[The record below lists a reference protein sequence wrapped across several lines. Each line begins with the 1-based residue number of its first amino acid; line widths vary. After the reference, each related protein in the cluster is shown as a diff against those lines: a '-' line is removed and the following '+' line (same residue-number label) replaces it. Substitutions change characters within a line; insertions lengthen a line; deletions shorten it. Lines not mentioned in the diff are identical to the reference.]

1 MIEISQNNP
10 TKNMNQRSPRLF
22 IPLIIVASTVA
33 LGALNGCPT
42 TAETNI
48 EQAQFALD
56 HCNPASSTADTA
68 CQQAV
73 DDANAVLATDPTNV
87 EAGILASS
95 GYLGL
100 AGVDFLQFAAKLVA
114 LQSGSTN
121 DFKQVQTLV
130 SDVESTNSRTIDL
143 VQLQSS
149 KTVLV
154 TAMAGQSSGTP
165 LNDRGFFQLGII
177 QAIDG
182 FVRPIKSISTDSSG
196 NIDASNITDATADI
210 LKQNYIN
217 SDSNLSTSGT
227 TDDKTLKATRE
238 GYCRCKLS
246 LFGYGA
252 ACVRDLVKCEL
263 QSSTPTGTEQDYN
276 NDGTCGTAASP
287 GKKASGATCGTAG
300 GGTDDCAALRSPS
313 GLVAC
318 KASNTE

>member
-1 MIEISQNNP
+1 M
-10 TKNMNQRSPRLF
+10 KRRSSRLF
-22 IPLIIVASTVA
+22 EFVFLTIISAAT
-33 LGALNGCPT
+33 LGALSGCPT

-56 HCNPASSTADTA
+56 HCNPSSATADA
-68 CQQAV
+68 SCQQAV
-73 DDANAVLATDPTNV
+73 DDATAVLTTDPGNV
-87 EAGILASS
+87 EAAILASS

-121 DFKQVQTLV
+121 DFKQFQTLV
-130 SDVESTNSRTIDL
+130 SSVESTNSRTIDL
-143 VQLQSS
+143 TQLQSS

-154 TAMAGQSSGTP
+154 TAMAGKSSGTP
-165 LNDRGFFQLGII
+165 LNDRGFFQLGVI

-182 FVRPIKSISTDSSG
+182 FVRPIKTITTDSSG
-196 NIDASNITDATADI
+196 NIDASKIDDTTADI
-210 LKQNYIN
+210 LRQNYIN

-227 TDDKTLKATRE
+227 TDTSTLKATRE

-263 QSSTPTGTEQDYN
+263 QSAIPVGTEQDYN
-276 NDGTCGTAASP
+276 DDGTCGTTGAL
-287 GKKASGATCGTAG
+287 GKRASGATCGTAG
-300 GGTDDCAALRSPS
+300 GGSDDCASLRSPS
-313 GLVAC
+313 GLDAC